1 MQNNKGEQVG
11 KRYYP
16 NRLIRRLE
24 NEYEFVHLYPAI
36 LWTTPRLD
44 NEFVFFRNISHLCH
58 RKLTET
64 KRRIPKSRSKSRN
77 YNRNKNGCKISI
89 KTLKK
94 TELFGDSRYGK
105 EFDDIEL
112 FSKNG
117 LSNPKS
123 IIIRKG
129 CIIDNLTFEYND
141 FSAVHGGT
149 GGSEEETMLE
159 KDEYIVKVSG
169 TYGKFGKEFLIETL
183 SFTTNKGKEIST
195 GQPNPGKENFEY
207 KAEDGYAICALFGR
221 ADNYLNCI
229 GFYSIKM
236 DQGIK
241 KNFLGGM
248 LG

>member
-1 MQNNKGEQVG
+1 MDV
-11 KRYYP
+11 
-16 NRLIRRLE
+16 
-24 NEYEFVHLYPAI
+24 
-36 LWTTPRLD
+36 
-44 NEFVFFRNISHLCH
+44 
-58 RKLTET
+58 
-64 KRRIPKSRSKSRN
+64 KSVL
-77 YNRNKNGCKISI
+77 

-94 TELFGDSRYGK
+94 SELFGDSRYGK

-129 CIIDNLTFEYND
+129 CIIDNLTFKYND

-149 GGSEEETMLE
+149 GGSEDETMLE

-183 SFTTNKGKEIST
+183 SFTTNRGNEIT
-195 GQPNPGKENFEY
+195 AGQPNPSKENFEY
-207 KAEDGYAICALFGR
+207 KVEDGYAICALFGR

-229 GFYSIKM
+229 GFYSRKM
-236 DQGIK
+236 DIGMK
-241 KNFLGGM
+241 KDLLGDI
-248 LG
+248 LD